1 MGIHALKHLVFAV
14 FCGLGLMSISTPLA
28 LAIEGH
34 CVANCGGDTSSS
46 TYLTSSGGSYTSSPT
61 SYQDPEQGRELELE
75 RIRSREAEKARR
87 QAETEAKQFEAQR
100 QIEEAQRQR
109 KLEWEKNK
117 DEAIR
122 SLKSSAH
129 GSLPLKSSP
138 GLRLKSSEDDSRRLQ
153 ENYYKTFKSREV
165 PSPRA
170 ETVNKP
176 FQFKKI
182 KEWPQ
187 IDHVIDFANKVSVKW
202 HEAKL
207 WVKEKIE
214 TEIKTK
220 LIGEIETR
228 SKIFSYTKDMKEKI
242 EHLYETIGG
251 EHKRTVTGLLQ
262 GMEQGVR
269 ETASPTIT
277 GNADEKMDAFIGERL
292 DTYDTMA
299 KEEIKS
305 IVEGKLEELESE
317 PEDPLAFQ
325 EEQSTTTPLLGLK
338 SYDRQRAEALNQ
350 AVKRE

>member
-1 MGIHALKHLVFAV
+1 MKLLGCAV
-14 FCGLGLMSISTPLA
+14 FCGLSLIRISIPLA

-34 CVANCGGDTSSS
+34 CVANCGDGSSSS
-46 TYLTSSGGSYTSSPT
+46 TQSAGSGNSYVSSPT
-61 SYQDPEQGRELELE
+61 WYPDPEQERKLELE
-75 RIRSREAEKARR
+75 RIRSREAEKAHR
-87 QAETEAKQFEAQR
+87 QAEAQASELKAQR

-117 DEAIR
+117 DEALR

-129 GSLPLKSSP
+129 GSPPLKSSS
-138 GLRLKSSEDDSRRLQ
+138 GLGLKSSEDDSRRLQ
-153 ENYYKTFKSREV
+153 EDYYKTFKSGEV

-170 ETVNKP
+170 EKIDKP
-176 FQFKKI
+176 FQFKKL

-187 IDHVIDFANKVSVKW
+187 VDRVIDFANKVSVTW

-207 WVKEKIE
+207 WVKEKIQ

-220 LIGEIETR
+220 LIGGIKAR
-228 SKIFSYTKDMKEKI
+228 SKIFSYAKDMKEKI

-269 ETASPTIT
+269 ETASPAIT